1 MRHALGQ
8 KKAIAQMPED
18 PPFAAAT
25 AMSGQSSTLARRLVR
40 TTLKASLATID
51 RHTGH
56 PYPSLVL
63 LATEPDGTPIFLISR
78 LALHTRNLEADPRA
92 SLLIDGTGGL
102 DDPMTGAR
110 VTLVGQAQPRSNAT
124 ALRRFLA
131 RHAAA
136 EAYAGFADFSMYGLT
151 INHGHFIGGFGRIVD
166 LAAPC
171 LMVNTNDAHALIG
184 AEPEIVAHM
193 NQDHADAVGLYA
205 TELAGCAPGAWRMT
219 AIDPEGLDLLH
230 CTKAARV
237 DFAAPVRTP
246 VEARSALVALSAL
259 ARSRRQSK
267 A

>member
-1 MRHALGQ
+1 
-8 KKAIAQMPED
+8 MPED
-18 PPFAAAT
+18 PPFAAPT

-40 TTLKASLATID
+40 TALKASLATID

-102 DDPMTGAR
+102 DDPMAGAR
-110 VTLVGQAQPRSNAT
+110 VTLVGQAQPSPNAT

-131 RHAAA
+131 RHAA
-136 EAYAGFADFSMYGLT
+136 FSMYGLT
-151 INHGHFIGGFGRIVD
+151 ISHGHFIGGFGRIAD
-166 LAAPC
+166 LAAPS
-171 LMVNTNDAHALIG
+171 LVVNTIDAPALIG

-230 CTKAARV
+230 CSKAARV
-237 DFAAPVRTP
+237 DFTAPVRTP